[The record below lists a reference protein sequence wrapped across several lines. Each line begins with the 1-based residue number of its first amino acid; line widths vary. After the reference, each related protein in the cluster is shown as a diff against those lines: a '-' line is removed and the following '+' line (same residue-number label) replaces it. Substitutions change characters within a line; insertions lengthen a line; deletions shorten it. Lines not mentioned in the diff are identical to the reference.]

1 MVAKKLSKL
10 LVCVFLVSTL
20 GACANRTSSNSN
32 ENKSKE
38 QSQKQIGIT
47 QIVEHPALDASKEG
61 FIEALKE
68 GGFEDGKNIKID
80 FQNAQGDTA
89 TTDTIAKKFVSD
101 KKDLVFAIST
111 PSAQA
116 VFNATKEI
124 PIVITAI
131 TDPVNAG
138 LVRDMKSSGNNVTGT
153 SDKTP
158 IRKQLE
164 LLKKI
169 KADTKTIG
177 VIYNTSEA
185 NSEVQVRELKEE
197 ARAMNIK
204 VLEGGITS
212 INEVPQVLGG
222 LLDKVDVL
230 YTPADNMVASSLSLI
245 SKKAEE
251 KKVPVFGAEKA
262 HVEQGALI
270 TLGVDYKELGHE
282 SGKKAVEILKGKK
295 PSEIPVTMQENFK
308 TVVNEKTMK
317 TLNIKIPKNILES
330 AEKVTGGGK

>member
-10 LVCVFLVSTL
+10 LVCIFLISTL
-20 GACANRTSSNSN
+20 GACANGTSSNSKESN
-32 ENKSKE
+32 SKKE
-38 QSQKQIGIT
+38 SQKQIGIT

-89 TTDTIAKKFVSD
+89 TTDTIAKKFVSE
-101 KKDLVFAIST
+101 KKDLIFAIST

-116 VFNATKEI
+116 VYNATKDI

-131 TDPVNAG
+131 TDPVKAG
-138 LVRDMKSSGNNVTGT
+138 LANDMKSSGTNVTGT

-158 IRKQLE
+158 IKKQLE

-169 KADTKTIG
+169 KGNTKTIG
-177 VIYNTSEA
+177 VVFNTSEA
-185 NSEVQVRELKEE
+185 NSEVQVKELKEE
-197 ARAMNIK
+197 AKAMNIT
-204 VLEGGITS
+204 VLAGGVTS
-212 INEVPQVLGG
+212 VNEVPQVLGS

-251 KKVPVFGAEKA
+251 KKVLVFGAEKA

-270 TLGVDYKELGHE
+270 TLGVDYKELGRE

-308 TVVNEKTMK
+308 IALNEKTMK
-317 TLNIKIPKNILES
+317 NLNIEIPKDILER
-330 AEKVTGGGK
+330 AEKITGGGK